1 MYGMAR
7 AARIVAAGLPH
18 HITQRGNRRQ
28 PTLFREGANH
38 VCRGLMAEWCVRYEV
53 EDEQAKRGLPSLDER
68 IAHREIRKPPEM
80 AISGPQLAH
89 TMQVTK
95 GGNVRI
101 MHLRT
106 DDLSFLDGVTQ
117 LGPVP
122 AHLGEECEARRLQ
135 PRIDLIESDSKG
147 GCRSVDRRVGHDG
160 QKLMKAGPWN
170 CPRRSTL
177 RQLGDPRVGD
187 GMPRGVFPM
196 GID

>member
-1 MYGMAR
+1 
-7 AARIVAAGLPH
+7 
-18 HITQRGNRRQ
+18 
-28 PTLFREGANH
+28 
-38 VCRGLMAEWCVRYEV
+38 
-53 EDEQAKRGLPSLDER
+53 
-68 IAHREIRKPPEM
+68 M

-89 TMQVTK
+89 TMQVTE

-101 MHLRT
+101 VDLWT
-106 DDLSFLDGVTQ
+106 DDLTFLNGVTQ
-117 LGPVP
+117 LDPVP
-122 AHLGEECEARRLQ
+122 AHLGEECEAWRLQ

-147 GCRSVDRRVGHDG
+147 GCRSVDRRMGNDG

-187 GMPRGVFPM
+187 GMPWGVFPM